1 MKKTWQTK
9 GGVNFDLKLG
19 VHFSNEGIA
28 KRWPEVAQALQF
40 HAAQYDLWPP
50 MAKICELYVL
60 WMLGYGFGIHFV
72 VDILQ

>member
-1 MKKTWQTK
+1 MAD
-9 GGVNFDLKLG
+9 G
-19 VHFSNEGIA
+19 
-28 KRWPEVAQALQF
+28 RPEVAQALQF